1 MLRYST
7 NSEHKN
13 SLIPCFLE
21 DNKMSKSD
29 YMSEAI
35 GEEKLLGIWPEHP
48 CLYDVRCPS
57 FNDRVKRDEAFRDI
71 ATKLNKSGRLHMYSY
86 IKTFMP

>member
-1 MLRYST
+1 MLRHST

-13 SLIPCFLE
+13 SLITCFLE

-35 GEEKLLGIWPEHP
+35 VEEKLLDIWPEHP

-57 FNDRVKRDEAFRDI
+57 FKDRVKRDDAFRDI
-71 ATKLNKSGRLHMYSY
+71 ATKLNKSGRLHM
-86 IKTFMP
+86 